1 MVKKPGVGCEGRGDI
16 GVRFDVS
23 TSSTHRRLNELRGE
37 AGKVLEP
44 VERPGAGGRSRYR
57 GSTALSGND
66 HDPVMITKRP
76 DKAVVMM
83 SLEDY
88 EALQETAYL
97 LRSPKNARRLLES
110 IHELEHGGGQRLRP
124 GSLK

>member
-1 MVKKPGVGCEGRGDI
+1 MRTTPYTKARQNLAETI
-16 GVRFDVS
+16 
-23 TSSTHRRLNELRGE
+23 
-37 AGKVLEP
+37 
-44 VERPGAGGRSRYR
+44 SRVCD
-57 GSTALSGND
+57 D
-66 HDPVMITKRP
+66 HDPVTITKRP
-76 DKAVVMM
+76 DQAVVMM

-110 IHELEHGGGQRLRP
+110 IHELEHGGGQRLRL